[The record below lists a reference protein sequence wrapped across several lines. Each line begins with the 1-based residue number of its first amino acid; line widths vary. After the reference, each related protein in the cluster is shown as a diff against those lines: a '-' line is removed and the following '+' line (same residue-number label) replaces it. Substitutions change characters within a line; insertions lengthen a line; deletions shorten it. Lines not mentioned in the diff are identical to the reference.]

1 MTNIE
6 DLRIIFE
13 DSLGSPGANGR
24 LQDGRYKFDYV
35 EEEWQRFLSKQTAA
49 AKLLAMAK
57 EAGARSEHWATK
69 LFPAVQFLFT
79 PDELSRFAAL
89 VAAKEREACARLADM
104 AIETDPELCASLL
117 ARAANECA
125 EDIAA
130 AIRARG
136 QKGVAL

>member
-13 DSLGSPGANGR
+13 DSLGSPGANER

-79 PDELSRFAAL
+79 PDDLSRFAAL
-89 VAAKEREACARLADM
+89 VAAKERERFALECIDIVALHGGSVE
-104 AIETDPELCASLL
+104 IE
-117 ARAANECA
+117 
-125 EDIAA
+125 A
-130 AIRARG
+130 AIRARS